1 MLTSTTTTNS
11 LCEACGAPECP
22 EIRTSSL
29 CEHRC
34 CIRCLLVA
42 AKPGASRG
50 TALSELPPQTAI
62 QCPVC
67 REPSELRSW
76 ADERSEEVNLESEK
90 AIRQKVF
97 GLMNRMR
104 VKFESTPAYDAY
116 LERREEIVYTLV
128 HSNDAEEVA
137 SLQEELQAI
146 EAENQREI
154 VECRQKELQLEAEEI
169 RQIVEREG
177 IFPELV
183 AANYSNGFSYTPAQ
197 RAALVHV
204 LQREYPKIFEA
215 AAEQEA
221 AGKASTTVDGREV
234 LILGLKKPQ
243 PLQSSIVYDRLPA
256 KAPTDK
262 AAHLRACGMSRSAL
276 HTRMAQEFFAGI
288 TLKN

>member
-1 MLTSTTTTNS
+1 MLT
-11 LCEACGAPECP
+11 CEACGAHECP
-22 EIRTSSL
+22 DVRTSSL

-34 CIRCLLVA
+34 CVRCLLVA

-50 TALSELPPQTAI
+50 TALSELPPQTAVE
-62 QCPVC
+62 CPVC
-67 REPSELRSW
+67 HEPGELRSW
-76 ADERSEEVNLESEK
+76 ADERSEEVNLESER

-104 VKFESTPAYDAY
+104 VKFDSTPAYDAY

-137 SLQEELQAI
+137 TLQEELQAI

-169 RQIVEREG
+169 RQIVQNEG

-183 AANYSNGFSYTPAQ
+183 AANYSNGFTYTAAQ
-197 RAALVHV
+197 RGALVHV

-221 AGKASTTVDGREV
+221 AGKAADGREV

-243 PLQSSIVYDRLPA
+243 PLQSNIVYDRLPA

-262 AAHLRACGMSRSAL
+262 AAHFRACGMSRSLL
-276 HTRMAQEFFAGI
+276 HTRMAQEFFAG
-288 TLKN
+288 LKN